1 MKPADA
7 AKVMNARYIVDYCQ
21 QLAWFIFCMAISK
34 ISIMDNKQELN
45 QSKQSQDNTSQSQ
58 QQPDDTNNS
67 NTVKDPNEWTTG
79 SESMTGAQKSYL
91 KTLSDEAGE
100 PFDENLN
107 KAEAS
112 LKINELQ
119 QKTGRGVDR

>member
-1 MKPADA
+1 
-7 AKVMNARYIVDYCQ
+7 
-21 QLAWFIFCMAISK
+21 
-34 ISIMDNKQELN
+34 MDNKQNLN
-45 QSKQSQDNTSQSQ
+45 QSKQNQDDTSQSQ

-112 LKINELQ
+112 IKINELQ

>member
-7 AKVMNARYIVDYCQ
+7 AKVMNARYIVDYYQ
-21 QLAWFIFCMAISK
+21 QLAWFIFCMVISK

-58 QQPDDTNNS
+58 QQPDDANNS